1 MLGLFLVHPGVVFTG
16 SISLHFHLL
25 KTSSQLINFSLH
37 LGLSITSK
45 ASEFILEH
53 LDSLLAIL
61 HSVSQLSS
69 LVLGVSERFL
79 LELSLFLNILLVEFV
94 ESGLV
99 SLAIPLELLVF
110 EEETVDFL

>member
-1 MLGLFLVHPGVVFTG
+1 
-16 SISLHFHLL
+16 
-25 KTSSQLINFSLH
+25 
-37 LGLSITSK
+37 
-45 ASEFILEH
+45 
-53 LDSLLAIL
+53 
-61 HSVSQLSS
+61 